1 MPKVKKNSLDELT
14 EEKVALLGIDY
25 VAKKDL
31 EKRLKAE
38 LTDVRKPLE
47 SWMDAN
53 QSEIDGGSKLCIL
66 SHAGTNVNLKRTLR
80 SSLELVPEAEDI
92 LKAEGLNDCLE
103 EITLIREDRIEAMF
117 KAGKITDEQLKKIYR
132 SKDSF
137 AFSVKLTKKS
147 DIPEI

>member
-38 LTDVRKPLE
+38 LADVRKPLE

-53 QSEIDGGSKLCIL
+53 QREIDGGSKLCIL

-103 EITLIREDRIEAMF
+103 EITIIREDRIDAMY

-137 AFSVKLTKKS
+137 AFSVKLTKKN